1 MPTISLFFLK
11 IEIQYLLLWYEKLT
25 LPINCFLV
33 ALKAFSG
40 NVRKVCAVHVMK
52 GEVRRGRAQCWE
64 GGSRHNRSTPG
75 KRAMLALNPL
85 SPTLPL
91 LVQYGIQSTLDTI
104 NLVRHIQGTIAVEVG
119 QKQEKASLF

>member
-11 IEIQYLLLWYEKLT
+11 IEIQYLLLWYDKLT

-64 GGSRHNRSTPG
+64 GHNRSTPG
-75 KRAMLALNPL
+75 KRAMLALNSL